1 MVCVCLFVC
10 LFVCLCLFVSCIYSC
25 ICFLVYNIHL
35 LIVNL
40 GLYFLYFVQAMLL
53 ALPPLA
59 VAVVQFSWSMFSAVD
74 LKRPSWIV
82 TTTVWGIPRA
92 ATMKMLELC
101 AKVGCITIAWL
112 VLPIGRVLCIIV
124 GKHSYL
130 HTHLNMVPNKGLL
143 ILVCLLQL
151 NQQLLNA
158 LLETSVWS
166 MEPQNVREE

>member
-1 MVCVCLFVC
+1 
-10 LFVCLCLFVSCIYSC
+10 
-25 ICFLVYNIHL
+25 
-35 LIVNL
+35 
-40 GLYFLYFVQAMLL
+40 MLL
-53 ALPPLA
+53 ALRPLA

-166 MEPQNVREE
+166 METQNVREE